1 MEANTVSY
9 KVSMK
14 ESSTDQEV
22 RRFVVDRDVSTS
34 LTYLHEK
41 LMTIFPALRRKDF
54 DLTWT
59 DEDGDEVTV
68 RNDDELVIALTEMK
82 GPVYKFSLK
91 VRVSIILHITN

>member
-14 ESSTDQEV
+14 EANTDQEV
-22 RRFVVDRDVSTS
+22 RRFVIDRDVSTS
-34 LTYLHEK
+34 LTYLREK

-59 DEDGDEVTV
+59 DEDGDDVTV

-91 VRVSIILHITN
+91 VAIYTIKY